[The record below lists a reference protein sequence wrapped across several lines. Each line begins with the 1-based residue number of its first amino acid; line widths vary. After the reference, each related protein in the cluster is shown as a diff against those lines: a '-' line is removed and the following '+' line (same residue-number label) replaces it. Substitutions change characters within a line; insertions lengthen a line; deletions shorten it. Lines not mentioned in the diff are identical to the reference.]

1 MTLSTRLLSAAF
13 PRQFTRRHNRR
24 FASQSAREA
33 SSPRLENIGVVRA
46 YGKPVA
52 TIFLWSALTYM
63 SLQAMWSKLYFDEV
77 RLETEARIDKLAAE
91 ADRLDRRLLATEADP
106 IEAKPERRVRKEF
119 ADKLKGGPGF
129 GDFVTGMKEP
139 LTPEQAMQQAE
150 AAQSKIPGNSRLPRW
165 LKTDIPMGGNV
176 TKIRK
181 TLRELKLH
189 TVCEEARCPN
199 MSECWG
205 GGKHGTATATIMI
218 MGDTCTRGCRFCS
231 VKTSKAP
238 AALDAAEPENVAT
251 ALAAWGLDYVVL
263 TSVDRD
269 DLPDFGSAHF
279 ASTVRNIRERAPQ
292 MMIECL
298 TPDFL
303 GRPELIEPVALSGL
317 DVYAHNI
324 ETVEALQRSVRDHRA
339 NYKQSMFVLAHVK
352 KTKPTLLTKSSI
364 MLGVGET
371 DAEVLQTMKDLRA
384 VGVDIVTLGQ
394 YMRPTKRHMK
404 VHEYV
409 TPEKFKHWEQVGNE
423 LGFLYT
429 ASGPLV
435 RSSYKAGEF
444 FISEILR
451 KRSAVAAAAALASE
465 ESPTKNLRDIA
476 ASIATEE
483 GRKAAAALD
492 STTA

>member
-1 MTLSTRLLSAAF
+1 MSAISLRLPAATAWNTLKAPL
-13 PRQFTRRHNRR
+13 
-24 FASQSAREA
+24 AR
-33 SSPRLENIGVVRA
+33 
-46 YGKPVA
+46 VA
-52 TIFLWSALTYM
+52 TTGGGHHC
-63 SLQAMWSKLYFDEV
+63 
-77 RLETEARIDKLAAE
+77 
-91 ADRLDRRLLATEADP
+91 RRLLATETDP
-106 IEAKPERRVRKEF
+106 AAAIETKPERRVRKDF
-119 ADKLKGGPGF
+119 ADRLKSGPGF
-129 GDFVTGMKEP
+129 GEFITGMKEP

-150 AAQSKIPGNSRLPRW
+150 AVQSKIPGNSRLPRW
-165 LKTDIPMGGNV
+165 LKTDIPTGGNV

-231 VKTSKAP
+231 VKTSKNP

-371 DAEVLQTMKDLRA
+371 DEEVLQTMKDLRA

-451 KRSAVAAAAALASE
+451 KRSAVAAANALAA
-465 ESPTKNLRDIA
+465 ESGRDMSDKKNLRDIA
-476 ASIATEE
+476 ATIATEE
-483 GRKAAAALD
+483 GRKAAAAAAMD
-492 STTA
+492 SASL